1 MQNMKIHL
9 RRHDDFYCKKL
20 KKRVKILKSFL
31 PISNGQPS
39 IKDTGVLVDDGC
51 DGISEA
57 CGVRVR
63 VGGMIK
69 TDWSKCAHKALQKQG
84 NL

>member
-1 MQNMKIHL
+1 MKIHL

-20 KKRVKILKSFL
+20 KKRVRILKSFL
-31 PISNGQPS
+31 PTGNGRPA
-39 IKDTGVLVDDGC
+39 INDTGVLADDGC

-57 CGVRVR
+57 CGVSVR
-63 VGGMIK
+63 VGGTVK